1 MKKIFTLLL
10 MTLFAMSS
18 TLGLA
23 STFYANPNK
32 LKVSPLTFDDGASV
46 SVTGKT
52 CDPGSSITINGK
64 QYVSFKISAGYEYT
78 FTAPAG
84 DKVKK
89 MTIYAYENNSPVAGG
104 YFEYIG
110 TQEFGSSR
118 TLTADKNSL
127 TKPDV
132 FEAEFDEPQSLVNFK
147 CMVKQLCVV
156 LEVEYAVITGELL
169 KAPVITYDK
178 TSGEVTITAENGAS
192 KICYTTDGSTPTAKS
207 TEYTAPIKV
216 EDGTVIKALAVG
228 DDVNYRSSDVATETM
243 YLSSG
248 QIAPITCDDFN
259 GAFHLLCETPN
270 VKIEYQIGVDPDW
283 LTYKLPVTLFE
294 EGTTVVKAR
303 ATRDGWTTSTASF
316 DIVVPPYV
324 KGHDEIIV
332 GFGSFTEGSAS
343 KTLTGVIGDD
353 TKAMGITLS
362 MDDAEFSYGNVD
374 LTLNGYGTETRKS
387 IKGSNGKEI
396 TMTIPKGMTVM
407 RIAFFNYIATD
418 VTPEDAYWA
427 VKYGET
433 GTDEDWVTSE
443 IVPDESH
450 DKTDPAA
457 RVFKFEGGVKDQL
470 VFKHNGIQPVFC
482 MVVYV
487 VYDDMEITHDQ
498 EETEGLWVEHD
509 EISVT
514 LKPAQPHHEIWAK
527 FEPYKAS
534 RSVDASTLGTE
545 FTKLETI
552 NDEGHVEVVVPAKTP
567 GTLSYYSLDP
577 TTLKQSDVKTMTFD
591 DSTGIE
597 DVLVDGVDQAAEYY
611 NLQGQRVLNPVK
623 GNLYIVKKAGKA
635 TKVVL

>member
-1 MKKIFTLLL
+1 MISYD
-10 MTLFAMSS
+10 A
-18 TLGLA
+18 A
-23 STFYANPNK
+23 
-32 LKVSPLTFDDGASV
+32 
-46 SVTGKT
+46 TGE
-52 CDPGSSITINGK
+52 
-64 QYVSFKISAGYEYT
+64 V
-78 FTAPAG
+78 
-84 DKVKK
+84 
-89 MTIYAYENNSPVAGG
+89 
-104 YFEYIG
+104 
-110 TQEFGSSR
+110 
-118 TLTADKNSL
+118 TLTANN
-127 TKPDV
+127 
-132 FEAEFDEPQSLVNFK
+132 AE
-147 CMVKQLCVV
+147 
-156 LEVEYAVITGELL
+156 
-169 KAPVITYDK
+169 
-178 TSGEVTITAENGAS
+178 
-192 KICYTTDGSTPTAKS
+192 KIVYTTDGSKPTDNS
-207 TEYTAPIKV
+207 TEYTAPFTV
-216 EDGTVIKALAVG
+216 SDGVVVWAMAVG
-228 DDVNYRSSDVATETM
+228 DNVSTANSFAVSKQVLLT
-243 YLSSG
+243 SG
-248 QIAPITCDDFN
+248 NIAEITCDQFN

-270 VKIEYQIGVDPDW
+270 VKIEYKVGVDPDW
-283 LTYKLPVTLFE
+283 KTYTLPITLFD
-294 EGTTVVKAR
+294 EGTTKVQAR

-324 KGHDEIIV
+324 KGHDEIII

-343 KTLTGVIGDD
+343 ETLTGVIGDP

-362 MDDAEFSYGNVD
+362 MSGSDFSYGNID

-407 RIAFFNYIATD
+407 RVAFFNYLNGEPST
-418 VTPEDAYWA
+418 DAYWA

-457 RVFKFEGGVKDQL
+457 RVFKFVDGVKDQL
-470 VFKHNGIQPVFC
+470 VFKHVGIQPVFC

-487 VYDDMEITHDQ
+487 VYDDLDITHDLD
-498 EETEGLWVEHD
+498 ETEGLWVED
-509 EISVT
+509 YEYSFT
-514 LKPAQPHHEIWAK
+514 LMPAQSHHEIWAK

-567 GTLSYYSLDP
+567 GTFSYYSVDP
-577 TTLKQSDVKTMTFD
+577 TTLKQSDVRTLTFD